1 MKVKLVGT
9 MLLLLA
15 ASAGAQQAPGD
26 LFGFL
31 PVSGEVA
38 GWKLSGKP
46 KNYRGDQLFQMI
58 NGGAGIYHEYGF
70 RQALSA
76 EYVDENGKSISLEIY
91 EMKSPASAYGIY
103 TFKIGADG
111 KALSIG
117 QEAMFQD
124 YYLNFWKG
132 NLLVTVIG
140 RDSEERTIQGVV
152 GLAKAVDARITNTGE
167 RPDLANLLLRQPL
180 GFSHPK
186 YVRGPLGMMNSGLF
200 DADTISRFRE
210 GMIGGVGDCQVF
222 VFRCADNGESA
233 KAFNQITSSLNNDPK
248 FMNQALNGH
257 QYSTVGP
264 EKELVVID
272 QTGRYISIVIGNN
285 KDKVTSVSNRLIEKL
300 KSG

>member
-9 MLLLLA
+9 MLLLIAVSA
-15 ASAGAQQAPGD
+15 AAQQALGD
-26 LFGFL
+26 LSGFL
-31 PVSGEVA
+31 PASGDIA
-38 GWKLSGKP
+38 GWKLSGEP

-76 EYVDENGKSISLEIY
+76 EYVDVNGKSISLEIY

-103 TFKIGADG
+103 TFKIGDNG
-111 KALSIG
+111 KAVSIG
-117 QEAMFQD
+117 QEAMLQD

-140 RDSEERTIQGVV
+140 RDSEERTLQGVV

-167 RPDLANLLLRQPL
+167 RPDLAALLLRQPL

-186 YVRGPLGMMNSGLF
+186 YVRGPLGVMNSHLF
-200 DADTISRFRE
+200 DADTFSRFRE
-210 GMIGGVGDCQVF
+210 GMIGVVEDCQAF
-222 VFRCADNGESA
+222 VFRYADKGECTE
-233 KAFNQITSSLNNDPK
+233 AFNQITSSLSNHPRITNRTLK
-248 FMNQALNGH
+248 GNR
-257 QYSTVGP
+257 YSMVGA
-264 EKELVVID
+264 EKELVVVD
-272 QTGRYISIVIGNN
+272 RTGRYIAIVIGHSQ
-285 KDKVTSVSNRLIEKL
+285 DKVTSTSNRLIEKL